1 MKDSKQVYWM
11 TVGTKRRSSFDFQFL
26 KLYYSSLI
34 KSLLSK
40 YLLEVSE
47 ACYMI
52 YYRTDTQVRMCL
64 TFFKEVDW
72 SGEEEMRVIGMK
84 AERERE

>member
-1 MKDSKQVYWM
+1 M
-11 TVGTKRRSSFDFQFL
+11 
-26 KLYYSSLI
+26 

-52 YYRTDTQVRMCL
+52 YYRTGTQVRMCL

-72 SGEEEMRVIGMK
+72 SGEGRDESHRDEGR
-84 AERERE
+84 ERERERERESRPW